1 MGKRETDGERRPPF
15 ALPITP
21 CSRRARY
28 AKTTGD
34 ESGVGG
40 GGGRYILQ
48 MPLMDFRRS
57 QPQFQESDTLKN
69 SFEPGFDYALY
80 NVVIKPE

>member
-34 ESGVGG
+34 ESVGG
-40 GGGRYILQ
+40 GGGQ
-48 MPLMDFRRS
+48 MYFANAVDGFS
-57 QPQFQESDTLKN
+57 
-69 SFEPGFDYALY
+69 SFVTTVSGG
-80 NVVIKPE
+80 

>member
-1 MGKRETDGERRPPF
+1 
-15 ALPITP
+15 
-21 CSRRARY
+21 
-28 AKTTGD
+28 
-34 ESGVGG
+34 
-40 GGGRYILQ
+40 
-48 MPLMDFRRS
+48 MDFRRS